1 MKAEVQIRRK
11 ASKQMLYISIVSI
24 IMMFA
29 GLTSAYIISSARE
42 DWVSFQ
48 MPQALY
54 ISTALIFLS
63 SLTYSFGMRSV
74 KKGNTQQSAL
84 WIVITLV
91 LGLCFVYFQIQG
103 FGELRAAGLYFAGK
117 ESVVSSA
124 LLVVISFAH
133 LVHVAAGII
142 VLLYITIK
150 MLRQKYS
157 TDNSLGVELGGIFWH
172 FVDILWIFLFFF
184 FYFIT

>member
-1 MKAEVQIRRK
+1 MELEIQIRRK
-11 ASKQMLYISIVSI
+11 SSKQMLYISIVSI

-42 DWVSFQ
+42 DWVSFK

-63 SLTYSFGMRSV
+63 SIAYYLGLRSV
-74 KKGNTQQSAL
+74 KNGNTQYASL
-84 WIVITLV
+84 WIVITLL
-91 LGLCFVYFQIQG
+91 LGVCFVYFQVQG
-103 FGELRAAGLYFAGK
+103 FGELRDAGLYFAGK

-133 LVHVAAGII
+133 LLHVAAGII
-142 VLLYITIK
+142 VLGYITTK
-150 MLRQKYS
+150 MLRKKYS
-157 TDNSLGVELGGIFWH
+157 AQDTLGVELGGIFWH
-172 FVDILWIFLFFF
+172 FVDILWIFLFIF